1 MRKSLRQKKMGRHFF
16 SLYTKTDQKFS
27 GQYVLYQ
34 ASLVTQW

>member
-1 MRKSLRQKKMGRHFF
+1 MRKSLRQKKMGRHF